1 MSAGNLLKAWK
12 LPPRLVEAVSC
23 HPQPQNA
30 KEFSV
35 DAAIIHTSDYIVHVL
50 QAGSDAEF
58 SEPQLHPKSW
68 EIIGLN
74 TDDFE
79 FMKEKMIRQY
89 QGIVHLFFDGS

>member
-1 MSAGNLLKAWK
+1 
-12 LPPRLVEAVSC
+12 
-23 HPQPQNA
+23 
-30 KEFSV
+30 
-35 DAAIIHTSDYIVHVL
+35 VL

-89 QGIVHLFFDGS
+89 QGIIHLFFDGS

>member
-1 MSAGNLLKAWK
+1 
-12 LPPRLVEAVSC
+12 
-23 HPQPQNA
+23 
-30 KEFSV
+30 
-35 DAAIIHTSDYIVHVL
+35 VL

-89 QGIVHLFFDGS
+89 QGIVNLFLTVPNLSPLLRFYENTDSSLTLRMTES